1 MRTTIDL
8 PDALFRQ
15 VKATAANRGLKLKDF
30 VSAALRAALGSADSA
45 VDDELSLL
53 ELHRRKMRSHF
64 RRMDKGRNTHAPLE
78 QLDRDSLHERHA

>member
-8 PDALFRQ
+8 PDALFRE

-30 VSAALRAALGSADSA
+30 VTAALRAALVSADSA
-45 VDDELSLL
+45 ADDDLSLL

-64 RRMDKGRNTHAPLE
+64 RRMDKGRSAHAPVE
-78 QLDRDSLHERHA
+78 RLDRDSLHERHA